1 MRILYWSSVHLMANK
16 PTYSFVLQDCNS
28 VPKAKKQGMV
38 MNSTEWVSDKTD
50 ILLIWHSHF
59 DCQMSFCRCPHDVIN
74 KASENHMATQRRY
87 TTNSLTAQ
95 DITYRILKKA
105 NLPPVFSSSLNGL
118 QSTRQRKCQP
128 WLPSCSQ
135 TFKWNFIDS
144 CLWTNRTEGADK
156 AFHVHVFCTTRR
168 VE

>member
-1 MRILYWSSVHLMANK
+1 MRILFDHQFIWWPINQPIHLSCRIVIQCQKQRSKEWLSTPLNEFLTRQTSCWSDTVILAARCHFVAVPMMWWTRHL
-16 PTYSFVLQDCNS
+16 
-28 VPKAKKQGMV
+28 
-38 MNSTEWVSDKTD
+38 KTTWRHNAD
-50 ILLIWHSHF
+50 TR
-59 DCQMSFCRCPHDVIN
+59 Q
-74 KASENHMATQRRY
+74 
-87 TTNSLTAQ
+87 TAWQQ

-156 AFHVHVFCTTRR
+156 VFHVHVFCTTRR

>member
-1 MRILYWSSVHLMANK
+1 MRILYDHQFIWWPINQPIHLSCRIVIQCQKQRSKEWISTPLNEFLTRQTSWWS
-16 PTYSFVLQDCNS
+16 D
-28 VPKAKKQGMV
+28 
-38 MNSTEWVSDKTD
+38 
-50 ILLIWHSHF
+50 SHF

-74 KASENHMATQRRY
+74 KASENHMATQYRY
-87 TTNSLTAQ
+87 AINSLTAQ
-95 DITYRILKKA
+95 DITYRMLKKA
-105 NLPPVFSSSLNGL
+105 NLPPVFSSSLKGL

-135 TFKWNFIDS
+135 TLKWNFIDS